1 MFSNLRHILKI
12 VFFVTM
18 SLYTSIWIFSPWV
31 ADYYLS
37 QYLETQ
43 NLSLNDETSIRYN
56 PFRSRLEINTLTVNN
71 ANTEQVLSLSFLSF
85 EMHLHQLIFENVYI
99 PQVMIKGLDLTIE
112 TLKDDVVVA
121 GISLSRSADANL
133 TESGVSFSRSQN
145 SAKTESTSENT
156 AENTGNG
163 TELSFLKRF
172 IMPKLLLE
180 DSNVHL
186 GFGENSHQLSIHQI
200 EVVDLLA
207 TSQKQVLNLS
217 LNSELDSRPV
227 EITVSV
233 DFLEKHR
240 NIDFDVNISNVDINR
255 FSHLLPQDIDSLN
268 GLVSYQ
274 GRHRLEMQD
283 DSIELNIQ
291 TGRLTGTGINIG
303 KEGAHIGIGQQDINL
318 DGFLVVLA
326 KNKKPQITGN
336 SSVLINGF
344 TVYNKQKS
352 EVLSDVKQITFT
364 SVTFINDEQGT
375 QKVNVGQVD
384 LVDAFFSDSQNDSI
398 PALVKFASLKIED
411 VGLSQ
416 YGIEIGDVSLAG
428 LVANAALDQ
437 NKKLKNLLDI
447 PTPKNNDLTSADN
460 IEDASSKY
468 SAAENDVVAEASP
481 DFKIKLKSFS
491 LTDDAKISFRDES
504 VSPAYQRNVM
514 IQKLVAGPFD
524 SEAPEQVSTITLA
537 GKSNRYA
544 GFSFVT
550 KAKPFL
556 EKPSYKIEGDFKEFS
571 LPGLSS
577 YIKQALQ
584 YEIES
589 GQLDLDIDVRLTGTE
604 IEGEVQIILR
614 GIKLTAADD
623 SEISSLNDQTSVP
636 FNMALSMLKDSDGNV
651 ELSLPI
657 TGDTSSPDFG
667 LSGFLT
673 LLVKQATIIGARDY
687 LLTTFVPFSQVVNV
701 VVLAGEYALKV
712 RINDLPYS
720 PKEIEFQPEQQEFLK
735 QFSALLKE
743 HDSTQ
748 IKLCAIATA
757 QDIDKKPGD
766 DLTNFDDLKRLNAIS
781 MQRVNVFKAYM
792 IEKENIQ
799 SSRLLLCT
807 PQIDSSID
815 AVSRLSFET

>member
-1 MFSNLRHILKI
+1 MFSNLRRTLKI

-18 SLYTSIWIFSPWV
+18 GIYTFVWLFSPWV
-31 ADYYLS
+31 ANYYLS

-43 NLSLNDETSIRYN
+43 NLSLSDETSIRYN
-56 PFRSRLEINTLTVNN
+56 PFRSRLEINALNVNN

-85 EMHLHQLIFENVYI
+85 EMHLHQLIFEDVYI
-99 PQVMIKGLDLTIE
+99 PQVRIKGLDLTIE
-112 TLKDDVVVA
+112 TLQDDVVVA
-121 GISLSRSADANL
+121 GISLLLSADANL
-133 TESGVSFSRSQN
+133 AG
-145 SAKTESTSENT
+145 SAESTSEST
-156 AENTGNG
+156 SESTGNG
-163 TELSFLKRF
+163 SELSFLKRF

-200 EVVDLLA
+200 EIVDLLA
-207 TSQKQVLNLS
+207 TSQKQVVNIS
-217 LNSELDSRPV
+217 LNSELDNRPV
-227 EITVSV
+227 EITVNV
-233 DFLEKHR
+233 DFLETHR
-240 NIDFDVNISNVDINR
+240 NIDFDVNISNVDVNR

-274 GRHRLEMQD
+274 GQHRLKMQD
-283 DSIELNIQ
+283 DSIILNVQ
-291 TGRLTGTGINIG
+291 TGRLTGTGVNVG
-303 KEGAHIGIGQQDINL
+303 KEGAHIEIGQQDINL
-318 DGFLVVLA
+318 EGLVVVLE
-326 KNKKPQITGN
+326 KNKKPRITGN
-336 SSVLINGF
+336 SSILINEF
-344 TVYNKQKS
+344 TIYNKERS
-352 EVLSDVKQITFT
+352 EVLTDVKQIKIS
-364 SVTFINDEQGT
+364 SVAFSDGEQGT
-375 QKVNVGQVD
+375 QQINVGQVD
-384 LVDAFFSDSQNDSI
+384 LVDAFFSDSQADPV
-398 PALVKFASLKIED
+398 PALVKFASLKIQD

-416 YGIEIGDVSLAG
+416 YGIEIGDISLAG
-428 LVANAALDQ
+428 LVANAELDK
-437 NKKLKNLLDI
+437 NKTLKNLLDL
-447 PTPKNNDLTSADN
+447 PALKDKNITRVDN
-460 IEDASSKY
+460 VE
-468 SAAENDVVAEASP
+468 EAKP
-481 DFKIKLKSFS
+481 NFILKLKSFS
-491 LTDDAKISFRDES
+491 LIDDAVISFRDGS
-504 VSPAYQRNVM
+504 VSPAYQRNV
-514 IQKLVAGPFD
+514 IVQKLMAGPFD
-524 SEAPEQVSTITLA
+524 SETPEQESMITLA

-544 GFSFVT
+544 GFSFVA

-556 EKPSYKIEGDFKEFS
+556 EKPSYKIEGDIKELS

-589 GQLDLDIDVRLTGTE
+589 GQLDLNIDVQLAGTE
-604 IEGEVQIILR
+604 IEGEVQMMLR
-614 GIKLTAADD
+614 GIELTAADD
-623 SEISSLNDQTSVP
+623 SETSSLNDQTSVP
-636 FNMALSMLKDSDGNV
+636 FNMALGMLKDSDGNV

-720 PKEIEFQPEQQEFLK
+720 PKEIDFQPEQQEFLK

-757 QDIDKKPGD
+757 QDIGKKPGD
-766 DLTNFDDLKRLNAIS
+766 DLTNVDDLKRLNAIS
-781 MQRVNVFKAYM
+781 MQRINIFKAYM
-792 IEKENIQ
+792 IEEENIQ